1 MSTGL
6 QYRPCP
12 DVAHHQTLA
21 FPGEPWCDLRRSR
34 PQAGR
39 VIPIPP
45 LSRSAALLV
54 LAILAAACST
64 AKPRKDSLTVL
75 LNADILSLD
84 PNREIEQVTDSV
96 LANVFEPLVGFDQEL
111 EAVTMLA
118 ESWEHPTPE
127 RWRLHI
133 RRGVTFHDGVPL
145 TPELV
150 RDALLHIK
158 DAPSEEAAQF
168 LSEVR
173 EIAVAP
179 DNSVDIVTAQ
189 PRAILANLPGLYITK
204 RNSASDFPPL
214 VGTGPYRL
222 TSWKAGEQVVLERWP
237 GYRGA
242 KPVFSSV
249 TFVPVPD
256 GAERVARLAGGRA
269 DIIYAV
275 PLEQAGQEPAG
286 FRYLS
291 RPGLTVYYLGFNL
304 RASPTNPFHDLRVRQ
319 ALHLGIDRED
329 MLERGL
335 SGKGAVATQPVAPS
349 VFGYDPDVPRPRHD
363 PVRARQLLAEA
374 GHARGLRA
382 RLDLSNARL
391 PVARVLQEQ
400 LRAVGVQLDLN
411 PLEPDGVYQLAEAGK
426 SDLFLI
432 GWDCSTGEASE
443 FYEFCLHRPQGQY
456 GKGNYGGYSNPEID
470 RIAETNGAILDQRAR
485 RRLLQKAAVIAMED
499 LPVLPLWVRDDVYG
513 VRADLTFRLRADAAV
528 RLADVRWVD
537 SR

>member
-1 MSTGL
+1 VSAAVVVL
-6 QYRPCP
+6 
-12 DVAHHQTLA
+12 ATLA
-21 FPGEPWCDLRRSR
+21 
-34 PQAGR
+34 AGC
-39 VIPIPP
+39 
-45 LSRSAALLV
+45 SAP
-54 LAILAAACST
+54 
-64 AKPRKDSLTVL
+64 KPRKDSLTVL
-75 LNADILSLD
+75 LAADILSLD

-96 LANVFEPLVGFDQEL
+96 LANVFEPLVGFDEEL
-111 EAVTMLA
+111 EARTILA
-118 ESWEHPTPE
+118 ESWEHPAPE
-127 RWRLHI
+127 RWRLHL

-173 EIAVAP
+173 DIAVAP
-179 DNSVDIVTAQ
+179 DNAVDIVTAQ
-189 PRAILANLPGLYITK
+189 PRAILANLPGLYISK

-222 TSWKAGEQVVLERWP
+222 TAWKAGEQVVLERWP
-237 GYRGA
+237 GYRGPA
-242 KPVFSSV
+242 PVFRSV

-256 GAERVARLAGGRA
+256 GGERLARLAAGRA
-269 DIIYAV
+269 DIVYAV
-275 PLEQAGQEPAG
+275 PPGEGRREPPG
-286 FRYLS
+286 VRFLS

-304 RASPTNPFHDLRVRQ
+304 RDLPTNPFRDQRVRQ
-319 ALHLGIDRED
+319 ALHIAIDREE

-335 SGKGAVATQPVAPS
+335 TGKGAVATQPVAPP
-349 VFGYDPDVPRPRHD
+349 VFGYDPDVPRPLHD
-363 PVRARQLLAEA
+363 PVRARRLLAEA
-374 GHARGLRA
+374 GHPRGFRA
-382 RLDLSNARL
+382 RLDLATARL

-400 LRAVGVQLDLN
+400 LRAVGVELDLN
-411 PLEPDGVYQLAEAGK
+411 PLEQGGVHQLAAAGK

-443 FYEFCLHRPQGQY
+443 FYEFCLHTPAGQY

-470 RIAETNGAILDQRAR
+470 AIAETNGAILDQRAR

-528 RLADVRWVD
+528 RLADVRWAD
-537 SR
+537 AR

>member
-1 MSTGL
+1 M
-6 QYRPCP
+6 
-12 DVAHHQTLA
+12 
-21 FPGEPWCDLRRSR
+21 LREMIYPRACFSAASLVLSAAATA
-34 PQAGR
+34 PKAGR
-39 VIPIPP
+39 VISILCS
-45 LSRSAALLV
+45 LSRSALPV
-54 LAILAAACST
+54 LAALACACSS
-64 AKPRKDSLTVL
+64 AKPRRDAITVL
-75 LNADILSLD
+75 LPADILSLD

-111 EAVTMLA
+111 EARTMLA
-118 ESWEHPTPE
+118 ESWEHPSPE

-133 RRGVTFHDGVPL
+133 RRGVVFHDGVPL
-145 TPELV
+145 TPEHV

-158 DAPSEEAAQF
+158 DAPAEEAAQF

-222 TSWKAGEQVVLERWP
+222 TSWKPGEAVVLERWP
-237 GYRGA
+237 RYGGPA
-242 KPVFSSV
+242 PVFRSV
-249 TFVPVPD
+249 SFVPVPN
-256 GAERVARLAGGRA
+256 GAERLARLADGRG
-269 DIIYAV
+269 DVVYAV
-275 PLEQAGQEPAG
+275 PPEEGGREPKGAR
-286 FRYLS
+286 FLS
-291 RPGLTVYYLGFNL
+291 RPGLTVYYVGFNL
-304 RASPTNPFHDLRVRQ
+304 KDTPSNPFRDLRVRQ
-319 ALHLGIDRED
+319 AFHFGVDREE
-329 MLERGL
+329 LVEKGL
-335 SGKGAVATQPVAPS
+335 LGKGAVATQPVAPA
-349 VFGYDPDVPRPRHD
+349 VFGYDPDVPRPLYD
-363 PVRARQLLAEA
+363 PVRARKLLAEA
-374 GHARGLRA
+374 GYPGGLRA
-382 RLDLSNARL
+382 RLDVGAGRL
-391 PVARVLQEQ
+391 PAARVLQEQ
-400 LRAVGVQLDLN
+400 LRAIGVNLELN
-411 PLEPDGVYQLAEAGK
+411 PSEGDGVYQLAMAGK

-456 GKGNYGGYSNPEID
+456 GKGNYGGYSNREID
-470 RIAETNGAILDQRAR
+470 TIAETNAAILDQRAR